1 FQRERSFAGGGG
13 WLRLQGATFVTL
25 SIGGK
30 LRGCIGSLEI
40 ARPLGEDVAANALAA
55 AFQDPRFPKLTRDE
69 WPACSVEVSVLSA
82 PKPMRFADEADLLAQ
97 LRPGEDGVILEHDGK
112 RATYLPQ
119 VWEGM
124 PDKRMFL

>member
-1 FQRERSFAGGGG
+1 M
-13 WLRLQGATFVTL
+13 
-25 SIGGK
+25 
-30 LRGCIGSLEI
+30 
-40 ARPLGEDVAANALAA
+40 AANALAA
-55 AFQDPRFPKLTRDE
+55 AFEDPRFPKLTRDE

-124 PDKRMFL
+124 PDKRIFLSELIKKAGLPADTRPARCRVSRYRVRKFA